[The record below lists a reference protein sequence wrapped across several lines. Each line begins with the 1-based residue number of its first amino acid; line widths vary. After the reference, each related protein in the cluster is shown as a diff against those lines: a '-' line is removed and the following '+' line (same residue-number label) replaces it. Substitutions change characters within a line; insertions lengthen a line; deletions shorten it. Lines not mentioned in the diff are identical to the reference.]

1 MLKIKSINFFK
12 SFSDS
17 KKIPNSLYPEIA
29 FIGRSNVGKSSLIN
43 NLCNKKIAETSA
55 VPGKTQLINFFLIN
69 NSLYFVDLPGYGYA
83 KTSKSKKKKWPLLI
97 ESYLNIR
104 EQLKIIIF
112 LLDIRRIPN
121 EYDKMLNNWL
131 KNLNNIE
138 VVYVLTKIDKVSKNE
153 AKKQKIRVAL
163 ELFIDQ
169 NDFMFYS
176 TTKKIGRLELLK
188 RIEEGIQKREK
199 SSQ

>member
-121 EYDKMLNNWL
+121 EHDKMLNNWL